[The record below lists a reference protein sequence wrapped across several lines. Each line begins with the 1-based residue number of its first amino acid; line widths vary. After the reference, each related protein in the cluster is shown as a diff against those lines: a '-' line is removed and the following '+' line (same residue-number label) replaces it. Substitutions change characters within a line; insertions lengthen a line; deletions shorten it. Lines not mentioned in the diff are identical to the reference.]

1 MRIWEMNLDDFG
13 TELRK
18 IREHRRLTQKE
29 LGAHCS
35 AEVAQGSVHQ
45 YETSGRYPSIKT
57 LVEMAAALGID
68 EIRIDTRRE
77 RKDATD

>member
-1 MRIWEMNLDDFG
+1 M
-13 TELRK
+13 
-18 IREHRRLTQKE
+18 TQRQ

-35 AEVAQGSVHQ
+35 AAAAQSSVTQ
-45 YETSGRYPSIKT
+45 YERGDRFPSIKT

-77 RKDATD
+77 R

>member
-1 MRIWEMNLDDFG
+1 MNIDDFG

-18 IREHRRLTQKE
+18 IRQHRRMTQRQ

-35 AEVAQGSVHQ
+35 AAVAQGSVHQ
-45 YETSGRYPSIKT
+45 YESSERYPSIKT

-77 RKDATD
+77 RNDG

>member
-1 MRIWEMNLDDFG
+1 MNIWEMNIDDFG

-18 IREHRRLTQKE
+18 IRQHRRLTQRE

-35 AEVAQGSVHQ
+35 AEIAQGSVHN
-45 YETSGRYPSIKT
+45 YESGDRFPSIKT

-77 RKDATD
+77 R

>member
-1 MRIWEMNLDDFG
+1 MNIWEMNIDDFG

-18 IREHRRLTQKE
+18 IREDRRLTQRQ

-35 AEVAQGSVHQ
+35 AAAAQSAVTQ
-45 YETSGRYPSIKT
+45 YERGDRFPNIKT

-68 EIRIDTRRE
+68 EIRIYTRR
-77 RKDATD
+77 DH

>member
-1 MRIWEMNLDDFG
+1 MNIWEMNLEDFG

-18 IREHRRLTQKE
+18 IRQHRRLTQKE

-35 AEVAQGSVHQ
+35 AEIAQGSVHH
-45 YETSGRYPSIKT
+45 YESSERYPSIKT

-77 RKDATD
+77 R